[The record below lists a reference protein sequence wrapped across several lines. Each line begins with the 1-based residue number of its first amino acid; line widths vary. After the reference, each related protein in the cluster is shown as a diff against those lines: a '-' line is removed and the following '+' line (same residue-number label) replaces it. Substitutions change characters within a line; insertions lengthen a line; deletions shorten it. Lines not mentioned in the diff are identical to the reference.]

1 MSKKISKNNTEDF
14 GEILTIIE
22 KARENTFRAV
32 NRELISMYWDIGKYI
47 SEKVKI
53 NGWGK
58 SVVSDF
64 ADYVQ
69 NQYVGIKG
77 FSSQNIWRMK
87 QFYETYSED
96 EKLSA
101 LLREI
106 SWTNNL
112 MIMSRRRAQKHGI
125 LSVVICEK

>member
-1 MSKKISKNNTEDF
+1 MSKEILKNNAGDF
-14 GEILTIIE
+14 GEILYIIE

-32 NRELISMYWDIGKYI
+32 NRELISMYWDIGRYI
-47 SEKVKI
+47 SEKAKT

-58 SVVSDF
+58 SVVRDF
-64 ADYVQ
+64 ADFVQ

-87 QFYETYSED
+87 QFYETYSEN

-112 MIMSRRRAQKHGI
+112 TIMLLRVTLFRT
-125 LSVVICEK
+125 V